1 MTELND
7 SLPQPS
13 FESDS
18 ARLFLRQAQEAQTNG
33 NPQMAAHLY
42 MAAFDAGEQEG
53 HPTQEA
59 LRSIREAWSLACSA
73 KDPSLAEHVFQKME
87 PYLSPV
93 EAGECG
99 RQLQDLAFAHL
110 EKLGLDREQL
120 EDFARALEDGLDEMP
135 LAANMFEG
143 PGFLGAAFALPS
155 LDKSDPD
162 ASEDGGAHD
171 GPVAEE
177 TVDLGEQL
185 GLSTLV
191 GYGEAV
197 KAARGF
203 GIGRQGTVEYEQ
215 LVNMLNERHG
225 FTRPPAMD
233 SLVIRAE
240 AREDASR
247 FAQAVADEMGT
258 PQVRMRL
265 EDNLQGYSVLS
276 VAIRGGA
283 NTHPSKL
290 ASVLEKGGVLLLED
304 LDLWEPPAPDSFDDL
319 GGIIRASVGRGARET
334 MALIRRAVEHPAVL
348 VVATTCVDSSVD
360 AFFVDLLT
368 PFTVLDISL
377 PTEADRADIWGE
389 IMREHPSLR
398 TVDRGQL
405 VQLSRGMPRY
415 DIYMAAREAL
425 EEAYRQGL
433 AEGRYVPVSVENLL
447 DKLAAYQDLES
458 EEYRQLEDTV
468 VAQFREDLANLENL
482 LDEE

>member
-1 MTELND
+1 MTEIND

-18 ARLFLRQAQEAQTNG
+18 ARLFLKQAQEAQTNG

-59 LRSIREAWSLACSA
+59 LRSIREAWTLACSA
-73 KDPSLAEHVFQKME
+73 KDRSLAEHVFQKME

-135 LAANMFEG
+135 MAANMFEG
-143 PGFLGAAFALPS
+143 PGFLGAAFALPTP
-155 LDKSDPD
+155 DKGGAAPAED
-162 ASEDGGAHD
+162 ASAADEI
-171 GPVAEE
+171 
-177 TVDLGEQL
+177 VDISEHL
-185 GLSTLV
+185 GLGTLV

-197 KAARGF
+197 EAARGF
-203 GIGRQGTVEYEQ
+203 GIGRQGTAEYEQ
-215 LVNMLNERHG
+215 LVKLLNERHG
-225 FTRPPAMD
+225 LTRPPAMD

-247 FAQAVADEMGT
+247 FAQAVADEMGV
-258 PQVRMRL
+258 PQVRMRI
-265 EDNLQGYSVLS
+265 EENLQGYSVLS
-276 VAIRGGA
+276 VAIRGGSSIS
-283 NTHPSKL
+283 PSKL
-290 ASVLEKGGVLLLED
+290 PSVLEKGGVLLLED
-304 LDLWEPPAPDSFDDL
+304 LDLWEPPAPDSFEDF
-319 GGIIRASVGRGARET
+319 GGFIRASVGRGARET
-334 MALIRRAVEHPAVL
+334 MALIRRAVQHPSVL
-348 VVATTCVDSSVD
+348 VIATSCLDSSVD

-377 PTEADRADIWGE
+377 PTDADRADIWGE

-415 DIYMAAREAL
+415 DIYMAAKEAL
-425 EEAYRQGL
+425 EEAYRHGM
-433 AEGRYVPVSVENLL
+433 AEGRYVPVSAENLF
-447 DKLAAYQDLES
+447 DKLAAYQDLGS

-468 VAQFREDLANLENL
+468 VAQFREDLANLEDL